1 MLQFVSKAQN
11 LKLLQGKL
19 KTAKILPMVIL
30 TLEDFQRNKKEI
42 LGQIS
47 GLDSP
52 KIIVRS
58 SSKKEDGKEN
68 SNAGAFLSL
77 ANVSKDEKEIIEA
90 IYRVADSMPDINDEI
105 LIQPMLENVRLCGV
119 ATSADKD
126 TLAPYY
132 CIEYDESGATDTIT
146 DGSAKE
152 KVSFFSH
159 RDASGF

>member
-42 LGQIS
+42 LGQILR
-47 GLDSP
+47 LDSP

-58 SSKKEDGKEN
+58 SSKKEDSKEN

-77 ANVSKDEKEIIEA
+77 ANVSKDEKK
-90 IYRVADSMPDINDEI
+90 
-105 LIQPMLENVRLCGV
+105 L
-119 ATSADKD
+119 
-126 TLAPYY
+126 
-132 CIEYDESGATDTIT
+132 
-146 DGSAKE
+146 
-152 KVSFFSH
+152 
-159 RDASGF
+159 